1 MSRVALVTG
10 GAVGIGL
17 ACADALAASGCRV
30 AITHHHSP
38 APDRHLAVRCDI
50 ASTSEVEAAF
60 DQIEA
65 ELGAPEILVSNAGIT
80 RDGLMARMKE
90 ADFADVL
97 DANLTGA
104 WRVSRR
110 ALKGMSR
117 ARWGRIVFVSS
128 VVALGG
134 NTGQANYAASKAGLC
149 GLARSLAKEYAR
161 RSITVNVIAPG
172 PIETSML
179 EKLSEA
185 QRSAIVDAVPLGRS
199 GSPEEVAA
207 AVGFLCSEDAG
218 YITGAILPID
228 GGMSMG

>member
-38 APDRHLAVRCDI
+38 APDRHFAVRCDVTD
-50 ASTSEVEAAF
+50 TSEVNAAF
-60 DQIEA
+60 EQIEA
-65 ELGAPEILVSNAGIT
+65 ELGAPEILISNAGIT
-80 RDGLMARMKE
+80 RDGLMTRMKE
-90 ADFADVL
+90 DDFADVL

-104 WRVSRR
+104 WRVSQR
-110 ALKGMSR
+110 ALKAMSR
-117 ARWGRIVFVSS
+117 ARWGRIIFVSS

-134 NTGQANYAASKAGLC
+134 NAGQANYAASKAGLC

-161 RSITVNVIAPG
+161 RSITVNVVAPG

-179 EKLSEA
+179 EKLSET
-185 QRSAIVDAVPLGRS
+185 QRSAIVGAVPLGRC

-207 AVGFLCSEDAG
+207 AVEFLCSEDAG

>member
-1 MSRVALVTG
+1 MSRVALITG

-17 ACADALAASGCRV
+17 ACADALAASGYQV
-30 AITHHHSP
+30 AITYHHSSP
-38 APDRHLAVRCDI
+38 PSRHLAVRCDVTD
-50 ASTSEVEAAF
+50 SDEVGAAF
-60 DQIEA
+60 EKIEA
-65 ELGAPEILVSNAGIT
+65 ELGAPEILISNAGIT

-104 WRVSRR
+104 WRVSQR
-110 ALKGMSR
+110 ALRGMSR
-117 ARWGRIVFVSS
+117 ARWGRIVFISS

-134 NTGQANYAASKAGLC
+134 NPGQANYAASKAGLC
-149 GLARSLAKEYAR
+149 GLAKSIAKEYAK
-161 RSITVNVIAPG
+161 RSITVNVVAPG

-179 EKLSEA
+179 AKLSEA
-185 QRSAIVDAVPLGRS
+185 QQSAIVNAVPLGRS
-199 GSPEEVAA
+199 GTPEEVAA
-207 AVGFLCSEDAG
+207 AVEFLCSEEAG

>member
-1 MSRVALVTG
+1 M
-10 GAVGIGL
+10 
-17 ACADALAASGCRV
+17 
-30 AITHHHSP
+30 
-38 APDRHLAVRCDI
+38 RCDVTD
-50 ASTSEVEAAF
+50 TSEVEAAF
-60 DQIEA
+60 EQIEA
-65 ELGAPEILVSNAGIT
+65 ELGAPEILISNAGIT
-80 RDGLMARMKE
+80 RDGLMTRMKE

-104 WRVSRR
+104 WRVSQR
-110 ALKGMSR
+110 ALKAMSR

-134 NTGQANYAASKAGLC
+134 NAGQANYAASKAGLC

-179 EKLSEA
+179 DKLSET
-185 QRSAIVDAVPLGRS
+185 QRSAIVDAVPLGRC

-207 AVGFLCSEDAG
+207 AVGFLCSEKAG
-218 YITGAILPID
+218 YITGAILSID

>member
-1 MSRVALVTG
+1 MSRAALVTG

-50 ASTSEVEAAF
+50 TSTSEVEAAF

-179 EKLSEA
+179 GKLSEA

-207 AVGFLCSEDAG
+207 AVGFLCSEEAS